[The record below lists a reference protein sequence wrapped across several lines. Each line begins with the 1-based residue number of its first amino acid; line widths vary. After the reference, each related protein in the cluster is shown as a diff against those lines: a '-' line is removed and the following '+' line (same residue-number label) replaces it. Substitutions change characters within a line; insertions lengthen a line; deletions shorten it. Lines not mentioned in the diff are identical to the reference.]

1 MLLRKTVYNL
11 MSTEMLNKR
20 IDRLVIKLQ
29 KEDDFGKK
37 FRLLR
42 AITDAADIVMRKNQF
57 DEKFLKEIGFKHL
70 EILEKSG
77 I

>member
-11 MSTEMLNKR
+11 MSTDMLNKR
-20 IDRLVIKLQ
+20 IDRLAIKLQ

-42 AITDAADIVMRKNQF
+42 AITDAADIVMQKNQF
-57 DEKFLKEIGFKHL
+57 DEAFLKEIGFKHL